1 MNILFPIKFHKYCP
15 IVIVLFL
22 VSLIANVPLTFSETT
37 NLPEATQNVVQIT
50 KSSTNSYGVIDGQA
64 AFVGPFFDTTYIIT
78 GNNVSINKSKD
89 LAIST
94 IRDDFIQSP
103 TIGYI
108 VDKNKSQNSIS
119 SNGTDS
125 PSSLS
130 NPFVGLDVINKT
142 ITQKL
147 SNAFNS
153 TAKANYSDITIK
165 CVFDM
170 NVSNWNCSAYGF
182 LR

>member
-1 MNILFPIKFHKYCP
+1 MFFPIILHKCYA
-15 IVIVLFL
+15 IVIVSFL
-22 VSLIANVPLTFSETT
+22 VSSVAGVQLAFSETPG
-37 NLPEATQNVVQIT
+37 LPEATQNVVKIT
-50 KSSTNSYGVIDGQA
+50 KSSTNSYGIIDGQA
-64 AFVGPFFDTTYIIT
+64 VFVGPFFDTTYIIT
-78 GNNVSINKSKD
+78 GNSASINKSKD

-94 IRDDFIQSP
+94 IRDDLVQLP

-108 VDKNKSQNSIS
+108 VDKNESQNSIS
-119 SNGTDS
+119 SNGTDL

-170 NVSNWNCSAYGF
+170 NISNWNCNAYGF